1 MKKLSLFLTFL
12 LMFFLIS
19 SCGERPEDKIKEI
32 TALKQT
38 ITELKQKIVE
48 LENENAKL
56 EKIVAVF
63 AKTLKLAMDADPVS
77 LDPHVQLSGGMLQY
91 SHMVFDP
98 LVRWNK
104 SGGFDARLATKWE
117 RINDLTM
124 RFHLL
129 KGVKFHSG
137 NSFTAKD
144 VKWTVERLK
153 KSPDFKGLFEP
164 FEGVKV
170 VDDYT
175 VDIVTK
181 KPYALLLNM
190 ATYIF
195 PMDSKFYTGTDENG
209 QPKDAIVKIGPSFAL
224 TNESGTG
231 KYRVT
236 GREQGV
242 KTVFEQFPDY
252 WDKKSPGNV
261 YKIILTPIKN
271 DATRVAALLS
281 GDVDF
286 IMPVPPQD
294 YSRIRKDEKSKLVT
308 MSGSRVIA
316 CQLNQK
322 RSPALANK
330 LVRQA
335 IVYATNNEGIVKKI
349 MKGTASVAAQQAPKG
364 FAGYKETLTP
374 RYDLKKAKSLMK
386 EAGYENGFECTMISP
401 NNRYVNDEKI
411 AEAFAAMLAKIKI
424 KVNLKTMPKAQ
435 YWDQF
440 DAQVADMQIIGWHP
454 DTEDSANYS
463 EFLVMCPNKETGY
476 GQYNS
481 GNYCNPEVDK
491 LVLAS
496 QTETD
501 LAKRSAILQKVE
513 QILYDDAVFVPF
525 HWQNLSWAG
534 KNKVGIRPIIN
545 VQNFPYFGDLVIK

>member
-1 MKKLSLFLTFL
+1 MKKLFIAFLVL
-12 LMFFLIS
+12 VV
-19 SCGERPEDKIKEI
+19 
-32 TALKQT
+32 ALSFGT
-38 ITELKQKIVE
+38 
-48 LENENAKL
+48 
-56 EKIVAVF
+56 VAS
-63 AKTLKLAMDADPVS
+63 AKTLKVAMDADPVS

-91 SHMVFDP
+91 SHICFDP
-98 LVRWNK
+98 LVRWTK
-104 SGGFDARLATKWE
+104 DMKFEPRLATKWE
-117 RINDLTM
+117 RIDDLTM
-124 RFHLL
+124 RFYLR

-137 NSFTAKD
+137 NTFTAKD
-144 VKWTVERLK
+144 VNWTIERLK
-153 KSPDFKGLFEP
+153 ISQDFKGLFEP
-164 FEGVKV
+164 FVGAKV
-170 VDDYT
+170 IDDYT
-175 VDIVTK
+175 VDIITK

-195 PMDSKFYTGTDENG
+195 PMDSEFYTGTDEKG

-231 KYRVT
+231 PYRVT
-236 GREQGV
+236 YREQGV
-242 KTVFEQFPDY
+242 KNVFTRFPEY
-252 WDKKSPGNV
+252 WDKMSPGNADEF
-261 YKIILTPIKN
+261 ILTPIKN

-294 YSRIRKDEKSKLVT
+294 YARIEKDKNSKLIA
-308 MSGSRVIA
+308 MSGSRIITV
-316 CQLNQK
+316 QLNQK
-322 RSPALANK
+322 RRPELANEK
-330 LVRQA
+330 VRQA
-335 IVYATNNEGIVKKI
+335 IVYATNNTGIVEKI
-349 MKGTASVAAQQAPKG
+349 MKGTATVAAQQAPIG
-364 FAGYKETLTP
+364 FAGYKASLVP
-374 RYDLKKAKSLMK
+374 RYDLKKAKQLMK
-386 EAGYENGFECTMISP
+386 EAGYEKGFECTMIAP

-411 AEAFAAMLAKIKI
+411 AEAFASMLAKINI

-440 DAQVADMQIIGWHP
+440 DAQVADMQLIGWHP

-481 GNYCNPEVDK
+481 GNYCNPRVDE

-501 LAKRSAILQKVE
+501 LKKRSEILQEVE
-513 QILYDDAVFVPF
+513 QILYDEAAYVPF

-534 KNKVGIRPIIN
+534 KKNLRMEPIVN
-545 VQNFPYFGDLVIK
+545 VMNFPYFGDLVIE